1 MDKNDL
7 ENSFFLNLIN
17 KLDLMSRDLIVLTEK
32 ISVLTD
38 KYSNLQLDFN
48 QLLSK
53 INEVENQEKQ
63 ENIGKN
69 EILEYAKE
77 MIKTNEGK
85 AFLKDFLAGLVK
97 WLTEQTIKKLFLFT

>member
-17 KLDLMSRDLIVLTEK
+17 KLDLMSRDLIILTEK
-32 ISVLTD
+32 ITVLTD
-38 KYSNLQLDFN
+38 KYSKLQTDFN

-53 INEVENQEKQ
+53 IDEVEKQ
-63 ENIGKN
+63 EIQQNSGKN

-77 MIKTNEGK
+77 MIKTEDGK
-85 AFLKDFLAGLVK
+85 AFLKDFLGGVLK
-97 WLTEQTIKKLFLFT
+97 WL